1 MSGDDTKLSRRDLLK
16 KGAVGA
22 AALGTMGAAAPF
34 SFAGPMKYKNRQLK
48 GNLSI
53 IQWVH
58 FVPSYD
64 DWFDNTWCK
73 QWGEKNDV
81 QVTVEH
87 INNTLLDT
95 RAAAEVAAQQGH
107 DLFMNLHPMA
117 AYEDQVINHASI
129 VNEIQKKVGP
139 YSPLGKLS
147 TYNPKTKKYFAVSDN
162 YVPDPVV
169 WRRDLWNGVGE
180 APYTWAHVFKAAPK
194 LKAVGHPV
202 FIGQSQE
209 LDSNMALLAYMMC
222 YGSFVQNEH
231 NVPTLNTKTTINAV
245 KLMAQMAQ
253 SEDGSIYGANPA
265 TNNNYLYAGTGSM
278 ILNAISAT
286 RTPEAQH
293 LPFSDDLMIWPIP
306 IGPHGRLGL
315 EHVMGCYNIW
325 KFAQNQDN
333 ASQFLVDLCVNYK
346 QATDASQLYN
356 FPSFPGAYPFSAIR
370 KTAAADPHKPHGK
383 YTVLTTIA
391 EKFTHNI
398 GFPGTYNAAMDEVFT
413 KYLIPQMFAQ
423 VSQGKLSAAD
433 SVSQTNAQVKQ
444 IYAKWKAAGKI

>member
-1 MSGDDTKLSRRDLLK
+1 MSGSRLTRRELLK
-16 KGAVGA
+16 RAGIGA
-22 AALGTMGAAAPF
+22 AAVGVSGASAPF

-48 GNLSI
+48 GDLSI

-58 FVPSYD
+58 FVPAYD
-64 DWFDNTWCK
+64 DWFDNTWVK
-73 QWGEKNDV
+73 QWGQKNDV

-95 RAAAEVAAQQGH
+95 RAAAEVAAQSGH

-117 AYEDQVINHASI
+117 SYEDQVINHASVI
-129 VNEIQKKVGP
+129 QEIQRKVGP
-139 YSPLGKLS
+139 YSDLGKRS

-162 YVPDPVV
+162 YVPDPVI
-169 WRRDLWNGVGE
+169 WRRDIWNGIGE
-180 APYTWAHVFKAAPK
+180 APYTWDHVRKAAPK
-194 LKAVGHPV
+194 LQQAGHPL

-209 LDSNMALLAYMMC
+209 LDSNMALLAFMMC
-222 YGSFVQNEH
+222 FGAFVQDAH
-231 NVPTLNTKTTINAV
+231 NRPILNTKATINAV
-245 KLMAQMAQ
+245 KFMADLAK
-253 SEDGSIYGANPA
+253 SEDPSIYGANPA
-265 TNNNYLYAGTGSM
+265 TNNNYLYSGTGSM

-293 LPFSDDLMIWPIP
+293 LPFSDDLNIWPIP

-315 EHVMGCYNIW
+315 EHVMGCYSIW
-325 KFAQNQDN
+325 KFAQNKEN
-333 ASQFLVDLCVNYK
+333 AQQFLVDLCVNYK

-356 FPSFPGAYPFSAIR
+356 FPSFPGAYPFAQIR
-370 KTAAADPHKPHGK
+370 KAAAADPHKPRGK

-398 GFPGTYNAAMDEVFT
+398 GYPGTTNAAMDEVFS

-423 VSQGKLSAAD
+423 VSQGKMSAAD
-433 SVSQTNAQVKQ
+433 SVRSTAAQVKD
-444 IYAKWKAAGKI
+444 IYANWKARGKI

>member
-1 MSGDDTKLSRRDLLK
+1 MSGDDSKLSRRDLLK
-16 KGAVGA
+16 KGAAGA
-22 AALGTMGAAAPF
+22 AALGAAGTAAPF

-58 FVPSYD
+58 FVPAYD
-64 DWFDNTWCK
+64 DWFDNTWVK
-73 QWGEKNDV
+73 QWGQQNDV

-117 AYEDQVINHASI
+117 AYEDQVINHAAI
-129 VNEIQKKVGP
+129 IQAIQKKVGP
-139 YSPLGKLS
+139 YSQLGKLS

-169 WRRDLWNGVGE
+169 WRKDLWNGVGE
-180 APYTWAHVFKAAPK
+180 APYTWDHVFKAAPK
-194 LKAVGHPV
+194 LKAAGHPV

-209 LDSNMALLAYMMC
+209 LDSNMALLAFMMC
-222 YGSFVQNEH
+222 YGAFVQNDH
-231 NVPTLNTKTTINAV
+231 NAPTLNTKATVNAV

-253 SEDGSIYGANPA
+253 NEDGSIYGANPA
-265 TNNNYLYAGTGSM
+265 TNNNYLYSGTGSM

-293 LPFSDDLMIWPIP
+293 LPFSDNLMIWPIP
-306 IGPHGRLGL
+306 IGAHGRLGL
-315 EHVMGCYNIW
+315 EHVMGCYSIW

-346 QATDASQLYN
+346 QATNASQLYN
-356 FPSFPGAYPFSAIR
+356 FPSFPGAYPFKAIR
-370 KTAAADPHKPHGK
+370 KAAAADPNKPHGK

-423 VSQGKLSAAD
+423 VSQGKLTAAD

>member
-1 MSGDDTKLSRRDLLK
+1 MSGEETKLSRRDLLK
-16 KGAVGA
+16 KGAAGA
-22 AALGTMGAAAPF
+22 AALGTAGAAAPF

-58 FVPSYD
+58 FVPAYD

-129 VNEIQKKVGP
+129 VNAIQKKVGP
-139 YSPLGKLS
+139 YSQLGKLS

-162 YVPDPVV
+162 YVPDPVI
-169 WRRDLWNGVGE
+169 WRKDLWNGVGE

-194 LKAVGHPV
+194 LKAAGHPV
-202 FIGQSQE
+202 FVGQSQE
-209 LDSNMALLAYMMC
+209 LDSNMALLAFMMC
-222 YGSFVQNEH
+222 YGAFVQNDH
-231 NVPTLNTKTTINAV
+231 NAPTLNTKATVNAV

-278 ILNAISAT
+278 ILNAVSAT

-356 FPSFPGAYPFSAIR
+356 FPSFPGAYPFKAIR

-423 VSQGKLSAAD
+423 VSQGKLTAAD

>member
-1 MSGDDTKLSRRDLLK
+1 MSGEDTKLSRRELLK
-16 KGAVGA
+16 KGAIGA
-22 AALGTMGAAAPF
+22 AALGTAGAAAPF
-34 SFAGPMKYKNRQLK
+34 SFAGPMKFKNRQLK

-129 VNEIQKKVGP
+129 VNAIQKKVGP

-194 LKAVGHPV
+194 LKAAGHPV

-356 FPSFPGAYPFSAIR
+356 FPSFPGAYPFKQIR